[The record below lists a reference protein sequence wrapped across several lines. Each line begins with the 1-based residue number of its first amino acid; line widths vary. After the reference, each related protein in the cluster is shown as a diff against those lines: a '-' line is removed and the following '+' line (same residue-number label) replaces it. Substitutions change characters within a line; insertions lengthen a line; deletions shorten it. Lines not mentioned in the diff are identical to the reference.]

1 MRTFKPLW
9 HEGVILTPQHFQQ
22 QELWSQFSGRQLASL
37 TVAEAWGVVDVRI
50 DEETLAAGR
59 LKLSSLKL
67 RLPDSA
73 IIDTSIADVLPPAR
87 DLARDMPADL
97 QGAVVVA
104 ALPLLNAEG
113 GNCRYDEEKLARP
126 RRYFR
131 EFVKV
136 PDLFGEGV
144 EELSVQRHAVHLLLD
159 FEVQADDMVC
169 PVARIS
175 RTGNGQ
181 FEVDRSYVPPCLM
194 LSAHARHTERI
205 ARLTDIL
212 LAKSTALSSRRRE
225 RVDQIAEFGVADVSL
240 FWLLHCINTHWPDL
254 SFLLSHPNQP
264 PEKLYAV
271 LARLAGALMTFS
283 TGTTLSALPAYD
295 HGQQEQVFSK
305 LESLIR
311 ELLDAIIP
319 SRVIPIGLTQ
329 KSPSIWS
336 GQFKDERL
344 LDGADY
350 YLSVHAALP
359 ALQLIEHIPKL
370 CKIGS
375 PDDIEHIVNAAL
387 AGIPLRA
394 VQRVPAAIPIRL
406 ENQYFALDTS
416 DPAHA
421 RMLAARACQIYLP
434 SSVPDASLELFAVLT
449 S

>member
-1 MRTFKPLW
+1 MRIFKPLW
-9 HEGVILTPQHFQQ
+9 HEGAILTPQHFQQ
-22 QELWSQFSGRQLASL
+22 QELWAQFSGRQLAAL
-37 TVAEAWGVVDVRI
+37 TVAEPWGVIEVQI

-59 LKLSSLKL
+59 LKLSGLKL
-67 RLPDSA
+67 RLPDST
-73 IIDTSIADVLPPAR
+73 IIDTSVADALPPAR
-87 DLARDMPADL
+87 DLARDMRADR
-97 QGAVVVA
+97 QSAIVMA

-136 PDLFGEGV
+136 PDLFGESV
-144 EELSVQRHAVHLLLD
+144 EELAVQRHAVHLLFD
-159 FEVQADDMVC
+159 FETQADDMAC
-169 PVARIS
+169 PIARIS
-175 RTGNGQ
+175 RNTRGQ
-181 FEVDRSYVPPCLM
+181 FEVDQTYVPPCLL
-194 LSAHARHTERI
+194 LSAHPRHLERI
-205 ARLTDIL
+205 NRLTDIL
-212 LAKSTALSSRRRE
+212 LAKSAALSSRRRE

-283 TGTTLSALPAYD
+283 TGTTLSALPAYE

-311 ELLDAIIP
+311 ELLNAIIP

-350 YLSVHAALP
+350 YLSVHAGLP

-387 AGIPLRA
+387 TGIPLRA
-394 VQRVPAAIPIRL
+394 VQRVPAAIPVRL
-406 ENQYFALDTS
+406 ENQYFALDIS

-434 SSVPDASLELFAVLT
+434 SSLPEASLELFAVLT

>member
-1 MRTFKPLW
+1 M
-9 HEGVILTPQHFQQ
+9 
-22 QELWSQFSGRQLASL
+22 
-37 TVAEAWGVVDVRI
+37 TVAEPWGVVDVQI
-50 DEETLAAGR
+50 DEETLSAGR
-59 LKLSSLKL
+59 LKLSSLKV
-67 RLPDSA
+67 RLPDSTV
-73 IIDTSIADVLPPAR
+73 IDTSVADALPPAR
-87 DLARDMPADL
+87 DLARDIPADK
-97 QGAVVVA
+97 QSAVVVA

-113 GNCRYDEEKLARP
+113 GNCRYDDEKLARP

-131 EFVKV
+131 EFVKT

-144 EELSVQRHAVHLLLD
+144 EELAVQRHAVHLLFD
-159 FEVQADDMVC
+159 FETQADNMVC
-169 PVARIS
+169 PIARIVRNVS
-175 RTGNGQ
+175 GQ
-181 FEVDRSYVPPCLM
+181 FEVDRTYVPPCLL
-194 LSAHARHTERI
+194 LSAHQRHTERV

-254 SFLLSHPNQP
+254 SFLVSHPNQP
-264 PEKLYAV
+264 PEKLYAL

-283 TGTTLSALPAYD
+283 TATTLTSLPAYD
-295 HGQQEQVFSK
+295 HNQQEQVFSK
-305 LESLIR
+305 LEALIR

-329 KSPSIWS
+329 KSPTIWS
-336 GQFKDERL
+336 GQFLDERL
-344 LDGADY
+344 LKGADY
-350 YLSVHAALP
+350 YLSVQAGLP

-375 PDDIEHIVNAAL
+375 PDDIGHIVNAAL

-394 VQRVPAAIPIRL
+394 VQRVPAAIPVRL
-406 ENQYFALDTS
+406 ENQYFALDST

-434 SSVPDASLELFAVLT
+434 SSLRDASLELFAVLT